1 MIMLIMSVTFVLVLE
16 MEVAMVKPITIMAM
30 KMLLFVMFITVMELV
45 NEMSGAM
52 LLMVLDVAVVVIMM
66 IANDSC

>member
-1 MIMLIMSVTFVLVLE
+1 MLIMSVTFVLVLE